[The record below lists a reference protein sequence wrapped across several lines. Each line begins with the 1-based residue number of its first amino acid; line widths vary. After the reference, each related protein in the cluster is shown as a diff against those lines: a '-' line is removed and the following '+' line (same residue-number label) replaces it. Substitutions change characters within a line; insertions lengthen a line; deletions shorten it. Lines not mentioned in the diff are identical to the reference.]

1 MNTNS
6 AWRIS
11 SAPPYNMLVIFDL
24 DGTLLN
30 TIDDLAQAA
39 NAALVACGLPART
52 VEECRQFVG
61 NGVSKLLERAA
72 GPDNRTPDILARMH
86 REFFAYYDAHL
97 TDKTRPYPGIETLL
111 TALQARGIKLAVAS
125 NKYQRATER
134 LIRHFFPQISFVAVL
149 GQRENVPVKPHP
161 HIVQEIL
168 QTAHETASTCLYVGD
183 SEVDMQTAQNA
194 GVKACGVTWG
204 FRTREVLAAYHP
216 AALVDHPQDVL
227 LRTDALFN

>member
-1 MNTNS
+1 MI
-6 AWRIS
+6 ALI
-11 SAPPYNMLVIFDL
+11 IFDL

-39 NAALVACGLPART
+39 NAALLACGLPSRT

-61 NGVSKLLERAA
+61 NGVSKLLERAV
-72 GPDNRTPDILARMH
+72 PETKRTPDVLIRMH
-86 REFFAYYDAHL
+86 REFFSYYDTHL
-97 TDKTRPYPGIETLL
+97 TDKTLPYPGIEALL
-111 TALQARGIKLAVAS
+111 AVLQKRGVKLAVAS

-168 QTAHETASTCLYVGD
+168 QTASEPAESCLYIGD

-194 GVKACGVTWG
+194 GIKACGVTWG
-204 FRTREVLAAYHP
+204 FRSREVLAAYHP
-216 AALVDHPQDVL
+216 AALVDHPQGIAAL
-227 LRTDALFN
+227 L